1 MFVCLK
7 LKLLNMLS
15 GCHSKLCYWHWGTF
29 WCQAWNTLENLNR
42 DLDHAILL
50 CPYPSAQSVLR
61 DADQSS
67 NCFYTISYWIPHTHT
82 NPCFPWDFLFHPRL
96 VFCQKELEQCHWEV
110 YLRNWNAALLRFKHC
125 SKWASLLLSFINNSS
140 YYTNI
145 FNTQS
150 LWIYA
155 FTDVVSYTE

>member
-1 MFVCLK
+1 MPFKIVLLTLRNLMVSGLKYSGEFEQRFWPCHSSLPLPFSPVCAQGCWSV
-7 LKLLNMLS
+7 LKLLLHNL
-15 GCHSKLCYWHWGTF
+15 LLGT
-29 WCQAWNTLENLNR
+29 T
-42 DLDHAILL
+42 
-50 CPYPSAQSVLR
+50 
-61 DADQSS
+61 
-67 NCFYTISYWIPHTHT
+67 HTHT
-82 NPCFPWDFLFHPRL
+82 NLCFPWDFLFHPRL

-110 YLRNWNAALLRFKHC
+110 YLRNWNSALLSFKHC